1 MFTLSDHAAPET
13 DAPPADAVPA
23 SPGSH
28 PKNPHAGHRSRMLR
42 RLLKKGADAVTPVE
56 CLEILLFETLPRRN
70 TNPAAH
76 GLADRLGSLGA
87 VLRASKKELRKTDG
101 IGPAG
106 ADLLSSVLPF
116 AAGLL
121 TETALEAAPKAVRPE
136 RKTPADTGTASE
148 GAALSPFDPP
158 PLPDEFADPAVTET
172 PGRWTLL
179 AAADF
184 RFRFRRECAAVIS
197 ADPPAWLPARSR
209 KRLFALLAKQNGA
222 PCLAVLSPKLAAKL
236 GFGKDP
242 AALRALFPPT
252 VRLLVV
258 TEDRRMEEV

>member
-13 DAPPADAVPA
+13 DVPPADAVPA
-23 SPGSH
+23 SPGSP

-56 CLEILLFETLPRRN
+56 CLEILLFETLPRQN

-101 IGPAG
+101 IGPAS

-148 GAALSPFDPP
+148 GGVLSPSDPP
-158 PLPDEFADPAVTET
+158 PLPDGFADPAVTET

-197 ADPPAWLPARSR
+197 EDPPAWLPPGPGNGFSPFSQSRTAPPASSSSPRS
-209 KRLFALLAKQNGA
+209 
-222 PCLAVLSPKLAAKL
+222 SPRSWDS
-236 GFGKDP
+236 GGT
-242 AALRALFPPT
+242 RPPSAQSSPRT
-252 VRLLVV
+252 SACSS
-258 TEDRRMEEV
+258 

>member
-1 MFTLSDHAAPET
+1 MFTLSDPSTPET
-13 DAPPADAVPA
+13 DVPPADALPA
-23 SPGSH
+23 SPGSP

-101 IGPAG
+101 IGPAS

-136 RKTPADTGTASE
+136 TGSGVRAATPA
-148 GAALSPFDPP
+148 DPP

-209 KRLFALLAKQNGA
+209 KRLFALLDKQNSA
-222 PCLAVLSPKLAAKL
+222 PCLVILSPKLAAKL

-258 TEDRRMEEV
+258 TEDRRLEEV